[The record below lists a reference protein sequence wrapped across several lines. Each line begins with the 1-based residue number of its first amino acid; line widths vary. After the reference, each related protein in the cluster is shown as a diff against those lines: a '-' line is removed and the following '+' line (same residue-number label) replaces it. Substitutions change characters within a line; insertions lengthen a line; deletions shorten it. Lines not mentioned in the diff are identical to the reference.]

1 MIFAAGTGVFPFLD
15 LFDYLLENVSN
26 KDGPGN
32 IFKNGFKLQIFLTFG
47 SMNDFVGLDICEKLI
62 QACND
67 NGHEGAVKMTIR
79 VKEPE
84 CSKLF
89 TWTNEKFDEE
99 FVNKYVVKECEKVFV
114 CGPPA
119 FNQKIPESLGLLG
132 INSSKIMLV

>member
-1 MIFAAGTGVFPFLD
+1 L
-15 LFDYLLENVSN
+15 Y
-26 KDGPGN
+26 KDRPGN
-32 IFKNGFKLQIFLTFG
+32 IFRNGFKLQIFATFG
-47 SMNDFVGLDICEKLI
+47 SINDFVGLDMCEKLI

-67 NGHEGAVKMTIR
+67 NEMEGAVKLTIR

-89 TWTNEKFDEE
+89 TWTNETFDEE
-99 FVNKYVVKECEKVFV
+99 FVNKYVGQECEKVYV

-119 FNQKIPESLGLLG
+119 FNKKIPESLERLG